1 MPRASVSV
9 LGESSSPALS
19 QLLHQAML
27 VRWMWGGGGP
37 GNEAS
42 SIHYGSYCSWRRE
55 REKGHYHPPLLRL
68 LLPPMG
74 SEERQEVQ
82 NVRHL
87 CSGPLRHTVPY
98 QSFIRGGREGGR
110 EELGYLH
117 PKTSFYPPPLPCQIL
132 ATIYVTYLRNTDYTC
147 TSRWLQSSSNHL
159 EGVGGGTMF
168 PYFSSDLR
176 FKEVRPGPTGQLPFS
191 KFKSCMKFVSNKS
204 EEWKYE
210 VFVHLVHVSLSSISC
225 HPHPCIHAACQ
236 AGFHLQASVPVW
248 QVYAGGFFHPHQS

>member
-1 MPRASVSV
+1 
-9 LGESSSPALS
+9 
-19 QLLHQAML
+19 
-27 VRWMWGGGGP
+27 
-37 GNEAS
+37 
-42 SIHYGSYCSWRRE
+42 
-55 REKGHYHPPLLRL
+55 
-68 LLPPMG
+68 MG

-191 KFKSCMKFVSNKS
+191 KFKSCMKSVSNES
-204 EEWKYE
+204 EEQDKSLLEIWEYK
-210 VFVHLVHVSLSSISC
+210 VFVHLVRLFIFNILPPTPMHTCSLPSWLPSTSFGAGLASLCRWLLPSSSKL
-225 HPHPCIHAACQ
+225 
-236 AGFHLQASVPVW
+236 GERVL
-248 QVYAGGFFHPHQS
+248 VYFSRIVDRFG